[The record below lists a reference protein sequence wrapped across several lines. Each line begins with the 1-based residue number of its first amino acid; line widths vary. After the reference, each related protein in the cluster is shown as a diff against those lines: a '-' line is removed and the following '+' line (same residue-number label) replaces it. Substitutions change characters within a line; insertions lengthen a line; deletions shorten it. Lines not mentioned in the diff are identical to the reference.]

1 MTETAAR
8 MALYRGVEPM
18 LLDEETEAE
27 TMKGKAVKILRRL
40 RRVAAGDP
48 LVLVYGEENAPC
60 DRLRI
65 VTA

>member
-1 MTETAAR
+1 

-18 LLDEETEAE
+18 LLAEEAE
-27 TMKGKAVKILRRL
+27 EMAMARKAVKVLRSF
-40 RRVAAGDP
+40 RRIAAGDH
-48 LVLVYGEENAPC
+48 LVLVHGSKDAPC